1 MTTQQGDLSLLAD
14 PVAQM
19 LLRSK
24 LPLHLA
30 YTWTDGTPRVVPIGF
45 HWNGRE
51 IVVCG
56 PPDAPKMTA
65 LRDGMKVAA
74 TIDTTSKPYKVLEI
88 RGTVRIEVVDGVPPE
103 YEATTIRVDG
113 EEAGRT
119 WLATIAN
126 LCPQMGRIFITPE
139 WAAVLDFETRFPNAL
154 ERAMERAGGF

>member
-1 MTTQQGDLSLLAD
+1 MTTRQGDLSLLDD

-19 LLRSK
+19 LLQSK

-30 YTWTDGTPRVVPIGF
+30 YTWTDGTPRVVPIAF

-56 PPDAPKMTA
+56 PTDAPKMTA
-65 LRDGMKVAA
+65 LSDGTKVAA
-74 TIDTTSKPYKVLEI
+74 TIDTTAMPYKVLEI
-88 RGTVRIEVVDGVPPE
+88 RGSVRKEIVDGVPPE
-103 YEATTIRVDG
+103 YEAASIRVDG
-113 EEAGRT
+113 EEAARP

-139 WAAVLDFETRFPNAL
+139 WVAVLDFETRFPNAL
-154 ERAMERAGGF
+154 ERAMESAGA